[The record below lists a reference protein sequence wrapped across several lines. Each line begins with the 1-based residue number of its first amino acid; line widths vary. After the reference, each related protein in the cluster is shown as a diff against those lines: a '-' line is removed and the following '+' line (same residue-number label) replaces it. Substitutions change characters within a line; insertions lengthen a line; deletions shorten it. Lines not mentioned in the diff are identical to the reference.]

1 MHRPVLTNVEGI
13 CAFALTLQRRS
24 MGWRMQELQ
33 GLSHARLRAAVH
45 GRSRRL
51 RRLWSR
57 TSFIRTRS
65 AHDPFGS
72 MLAQCQSMRVFAQLT
87 CACESC
93 GALPRRLLHMC
104 VCACATGEAGYSSM
118 ISPTAVTVPRVAH
131 GTRGGE
137 SCGVLC
143 SAAGGARARMS
154 APTQWARSR

>member
-1 MHRPVLTNVEGI
+1 MRRPVLTNVEGI

-51 RRLWSR
+51 RRLWWR

-93 GALPRRLLHMC
+93 GALLRRLLHMC

-118 ISPTAVTVPRVAH
+118 ISPTAVTVGLLMVPAAVRAVV
-131 GTRGGE
+131 
-137 SCGVLC
+137 CC
-143 SAAGGARARMS
+143 AAGGARARMS